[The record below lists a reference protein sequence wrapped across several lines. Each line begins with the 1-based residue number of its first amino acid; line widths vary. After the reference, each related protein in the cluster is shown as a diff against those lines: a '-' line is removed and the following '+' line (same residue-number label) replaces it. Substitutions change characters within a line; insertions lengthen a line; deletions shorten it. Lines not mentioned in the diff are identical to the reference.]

1 MSEESQGPDGAGKP
15 GRRAKTREQYREND
29 RRQTFH
35 VETWFE
41 KALWSAR
48 FLVLFAVVASVIAA
62 LVLFVIGTLDIAR
75 VIGEVYAYYI
85 QGNHG
90 IDLHGTVIG
99 ELVGSI
105 DIFLIAVVLMIFSF
119 GLYELFISHI
129 DAADDSESSN
139 ILEIESLDVL
149 KDKIG
154 QVIIMALIVQFF
166 KIMLALHPS
175 TVTEMLLFACAVAAL
190 ALALFLMH
198 LGKKLVHGERH

>member
-1 MSEESQGPDGAGKP
+1 MPEQRNEAENFGDSGRTAVKTEEHY
-15 GRRAKTREQYREND
+15 RANDKRKTYL
-29 RRQTFH
+29 
-35 VETWFE
+35 VETAFE

-48 FLVLFAVVASVIAA
+48 FLVILAVVASVIAA
-62 LVLFVIGTLDIAR
+62 LALFVIGALDIVR
-75 VIGEVYAYYI
+75 VIGEMVAYYVH
-85 QGNHG
+85 GDHG
-90 IDLHGTVIG
+90 IDLHGAVIG

-129 DAADDSESSN
+129 NAADGSESSN
-139 ILEIESLDVL
+139 ILEIGSLDVL

-166 KIMLALHPS
+166 KIMLQLHPS

-198 LGKKLVHGERH
+198 LGKRLTHGGH